1 MKNWVYRLAAWFA
14 GGLLLGCVVA
24 TVMVDDP
31 VVPAGLQGKQW
42 IWLSEALLVALP
54 FWTAGGILNF
64 RFTVHIVSEVA
75 EWVLMFGGAVQ
86 ALLGLGQIAGLYPSG
101 HSLFVLTGTF
111 YNPGPYSG
119 YLAAILPVALYRMLS
134 VNGRTGRRA
143 KVEYYVSLCVVML
156 VLCVLPAGMSR
167 AAWLAA
173 CVPCVYDT
181 FRIYGDRIIFFIL
194 KYKYAVLGVLLSG
207 IFLAAGAYLMK
218 RDSADGRLLIWK
230 ITMRAIADNPM
241 GEERGRTFSAL
252 YGDAQEEYFMEGK
265 FSDAEAWVAGSPDFA
280 FNEFLQIAAERGI
293 WVAVAVVVWLLVLLG
308 FAGKKKRLTGM
319 GGCLVSLMVFASFS
333 YPLHIPAIVSVW
345 VLTVMVLMG
354 EWLVAI
360 RPEKLAKVVLL
371 LAALAGLGASVS
383 IHRVYEERVQA
394 AREWMPL
401 RGLYRAGDYQAAVKA
416 YEKLY
421 SRMNWNDDYCFEYG
435 RALYRLKCYEKAEE
449 ELKRALTVSGDP
461 MILNLLGRNAQ
472 DKGEFEKAEE
482 FLIRSTHRLPER
494 IYPYYLLVKL
504 YAVPEYYSREK
515 LVRAAEKV
523 LYSEP
528 KVNSTAVR
536 EMRQEVRSI
545 LNERK

>member
-14 GGLLLGCVVA
+14 GGLLWGCVVA

-54 FWTAGGILNF
+54 FWAAGGILNF

-156 VLCVLPAGMSR
+156 VLCVLTAGMSR

-173 CVPCVYDT
+173 FVSCGYVT
-181 FRIYGDRIIFFIL
+181 FRIYGDRIKFFML

-308 FAGKKKRLTGM
+308 FAGKRKRLTGM

>member
-54 FWTAGGILNF
+54 FWAAGGILNF

-167 AAWLAA
+167 AAWFAA
-173 CVPCVYDT
+173 FVSCGYVT
-181 FRIYGDRIIFFIL
+181 FRIYGDRIKFFML

-308 FAGKKKRLTGM
+308 FAGKRKRLTGM

-360 RPEKLAKVVLL
+360 RLEKLAKVVLL

>member
-54 FWTAGGILNF
+54 FWAAGGILNF

-173 CVPCVYDT
+173 FVSCGYVT
-181 FRIYGDRIIFFIL
+181 FRIYGYRIKFFML

-308 FAGKKKRLTGM
+308 FAGKRKRLTGM

>member
-54 FWTAGGILNF
+54 FWAAGGILNF

-134 VNGRTGRRA
+134 VNGRTSRRA

-173 CVPCVYDT
+173 FVSCGYVT
-181 FRIYGDRIIFFIL
+181 FRIYGDRIKFFML
-194 KYKYAVLGVLLSG
+194 KYKYVVLGVLLSG

-308 FAGKKKRLTGM
+308 FAGKRKRLTGM

-504 YAVPEYYSREK
+504 YAVPEYYSRE
-515 LVRAAEKV
+515 
-523 LYSEP
+523 
-528 KVNSTAVR
+528 NW
-536 EMRQEVRSI
+536 
-545 LNERK
+545 

>member
-14 GGLLLGCVVA
+14 GGLLWGCVVA

-54 FWTAGGILNF
+54 FWAAGGILNF
-64 RFTVHIVSEVA
+64 RFTRAYCIRGRG
-75 EWVLMFGGAVQ
+75 MGADVWGSG
-86 ALLGLGQIAGLYPSG
+86 AGIAWPGTDCRVIPVG
-101 HSLFVLTGTF
+101 AFAFVLTGTF

-119 YLAAILPVALYRMLS
+119 YLATILPVALYRMLS

-173 CVPCVYDT
+173 FVSCGYVT
-181 FRIYGDRIIFFIL
+181 FRIYGDRIKFFML

-308 FAGKKKRLTGM
+308 FAGKRKRLTGM

-494 IYPYYLLVKL
+494 IYPYYLLVKP
-504 YAVPEYYSREK
+504 YAVPEYYSRGKIGKGSGEGAFI
-515 LVRAAEKV
+515 VSR
-523 LYSEP
+523 
-528 KVNSTAVR
+528 R
-536 EMRQEVRSI
+536 
-545 LNERK
+545 